1 MNVWTIT
8 GIVLMVTAITLFWY
22 AYTHQE
28 QPEEIIIEK
37 EDLELED

>member
-1 MNVWTIT
+1 MNAWTIT
-8 GIVLMVTAITLFWY
+8 AIIMVVGTLILFWY